1 MLLTIIRTAILF
13 LILVIA
19 LRVMGKRQVGQLQPY
34 ELAVTIT
41 IADLAVVPMESTSF
55 PLISGIVPIFVLVVL
70 GVILSYVSLKSIK
83 MRGIICGRPSIIIQN
98 GKIVEQELT
107 GLRYDINDLLEQLRI
122 KNVPNVADVEFA
134 ILETSGSISV
144 IPKSQK
150 RPLNPEDMNIP
161 TKYEGIPMTL
171 IIDGH
176 VLQENLNR
184 INLNTQWLQGEL
196 DKFGINDLKKVLFAS
211 LDTNGNLFYQI
222 KTS

>member
-34 ELAVTIT
+34 ELAITIT
-41 IADLAVVPMESTSF
+41 IADLAVVPMESTAF
-55 PLISGIVPIFVLVVL
+55 PLISGIVPIFVLVIL
-70 GVILSYVSLKSIK
+70 GVLLSYVSLKSIK

-184 INLNTQWLQGEL
+184 INLNAQWLQGEL

-222 KTS
+222 KTT